1 MDVKDEAI
9 KAYPEIAKAVEQGE
23 SLPVVAIN
31 GQIKFTGYLFV
42 PLLIQEIDG
51 LLKVDH
57 R

>member
-1 MDVKDEAI
+1 MDVKGEAMS
-9 KAYPEIAKAVEQGE
+9 AYPEIAATLEKGE

-31 GQIKFTGYLFV
+31 GQVKFTGYLFV

-57 R
+57 Q